1 MIRGY
6 AIGARV
12 ILTVVAVALIVG
24 ALLFSLNRCQSSKTA
39 SKQAEVS
46 QGQGQASVGAGQEA
60 MNTVSNV
67 AGNVAAADA
76 AVAQGQNDVRG
87 APEAAKGTAAV
98 NASCR
103 FKANKNKPECQP
115 KGPAR

>member
-1 MIRGY
+1 MLERLSTR
-6 AIGARV
+6 AIAM
-12 ILTVVAVALIVG
+12 IVG
-24 ALLFSLNRCQSSKTA
+24 AVLLIGVILFGLNQCRARQTA

-60 MNTVSNV
+60 MNTLSNV
-67 AGNVAAADA
+67 AGNVAATDA

-87 APEAAKGTAAV
+87 AAEADKGTAAV